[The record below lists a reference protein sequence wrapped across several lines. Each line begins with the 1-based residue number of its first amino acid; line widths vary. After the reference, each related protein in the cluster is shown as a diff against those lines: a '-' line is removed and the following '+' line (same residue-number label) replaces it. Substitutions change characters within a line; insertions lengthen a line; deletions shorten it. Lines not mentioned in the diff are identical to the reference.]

1 MVSAGGEGMDAV
13 SIFLDLLTNF
23 FPLLGAILLGG
34 ALVAV
39 GLFWLFVCVMI
50 IIGGI
55 KSVWRC
61 LQNLLY

>member
-1 MVSAGGEGMDAV
+1 MDAV

-50 IIGGI
+50 IIGGVE
-55 KSVWRC
+55 SVWRA
-61 LQNLLY
+61 LRYSL

>member
-1 MVSAGGEGMDAV
+1 MDAV

-50 IIGGI
+50 IIGGV
-55 KSVWRC
+55 KSVWKC
-61 LQNLLY
+61 LQHLLY

>member
-1 MVSAGGEGMDAV
+1 MVSARGEGMDAV

-50 IIGGI
+50 IIGGV
-55 KSVWRC
+55 KSVWRA
-61 LQNLLY
+61 LRYSL